1 MFSQVSSVRKRSN
14 FGTILKV
21 FNCHLS
27 PSSRIRCFK
36 GRGTNYP
43 LIWNPCIADFVVDL
57 SHGKYGKKEDT
68 ALQDGAMAALLH
80 LDIERDEI
88 QMRLGGVVWNLWEN
102 VIIII
107 VPSYPINIIQYHH
120 WVIFDGYLPSKL
132 IITIPMKTAVLGI
145 SNVWTNQRQL
155 QSSGSCRTE
164 RRRKTRRRRRRLRRC
179 LGVKRRERY
188 WCVSLYLRVSL
199 YRFTIDIWI

>member
-1 MFSQVSSVRKRSN
+1 MFSQVLSVRKRSN

-36 GRGTNYP
+36 GTGTNYN
-43 LIWNPCIADFVVDL
+43 LKSMYSWFFF
-57 SHGKYGKKEDT
+57 DT
-68 ALQDGAMAALLH
+68 ALQDGAMAALMH

-88 QMRLGGVVWNLWEN
+88 PMRVGGVVWNLWEN

-107 VPSYPINIIQYHH
+107 VPSYPSNIIIEWFW
-120 WVIFDGYLPSKL
+120 WVSPSKL

-179 LGVKRRERY
+179 LCVKLRERY

-199 YRFTIDIWI
+199 

>member
-1 MFSQVSSVRKRSN
+1 MFFLTCPMEN
-14 FGTILKV
+14 ME
-21 FNCHLS
+21 
-27 PSSRIRCFK
+27 
-36 GRGTNYP
+36 
-43 LIWNPCIADFVVDL
+43 
-57 SHGKYGKKEDT
+57 KKEDT

-88 QMRLGGVVWNLWEN
+88 PMRVGGVVWNLWED

-107 VPSYPINIIQYHH
+107 VPSYSIPSISSLSD
-120 WVIFDGYLPSKL
+120 FDGYLMVSPSKL

-179 LGVKRRERY
+179 LGVKLREWY

-199 YRFTIDIWI
+199 